1 MKNTENRHDTAWYRT
16 RIELLAEFMTPERYA
31 TLCRTID
38 CRTNYVTVLAENMFH
53 GQNAAALMRHCE
65 AFGVQRLH
73 TVETVCPFEP
83 NPTIARGT
91 EQWVDLVRHGST
103 PEAIRT
109 LKAAGY
115 RLVAT
120 TPHREDST
128 PETFDVARGPFALV
142 FGTEHAGISDEA
154 IAEADEFLRIPM
166 CGMVESLNVSA
177 SAAILLYQLTERMR
191 RTVTDWQLDEPTRTE
206 LLYRWMCRSV
216 KDSEQILLLKAAHNT
231 NDRE

>member
-83 NPTIARGT
+83 NPN
-91 EQWVDLVRHGST
+91 T
-103 PEAIRT
+103 PEFRT
-109 LKAAGY
+109 RRSPKPMNFCVSRCAEWSKA
-115 RLVAT
+115 
-120 TPHREDST
+120 
-128 PETFDVARGPFALV
+128 
-142 FGTEHAGISDEA
+142 
-154 IAEADEFLRIPM
+154 
-166 CGMVESLNVSA
+166 
-177 SAAILLYQLTERMR
+177 
-191 RTVTDWQLDEPTRTE
+191 
-206 LLYRWMCRSV
+206 
-216 KDSEQILLLKAAHNT
+216 
-231 NDRE
+231 